1 MIVDVGDT
9 RRRGTRYRNVSY
21 RGDVLY
27 YRVSNHAGQWVEI
40 RYGAG
45 SPKDAE
51 DARHL
56 RQQQEDRVRAG
67 LDDPRELRAAESARL
82 PIEHPI
88 TEYQARLTAKGD
100 SEAHVRE
107 VMRMVR
113 RWSEDCA
120 VDCLRDADAA
130 RLDRWLADMDV
141 SARTRNGYRS
151 AVLGFV
157 RWAVDYGRLPFD
169 PMPSRLIHRADE
181 DADRRRL
188 SRAMTRAEF
197 DALMGA
203 VPLNRRAFYATAAM
217 TGLRWREIARL
228 RWSALDGDL
237 LDVPAGQTKNR
248 QRAELPVVGEL
259 MAVLDEYRAERTG
272 DRMFNAEPRIRTW
285 RHDLVRAGVCGLVDE
300 AAPVTRRYDARNL
313 TKYVDDRGRQLD
325 RKSLRMTFATWLK
338 DANVDVRDA
347 QRLMRHSDVN
357 LTAKLYTDV
366 RLSNLRAAAERITA
380 TKCGNNRATANG
392 QIGKAG

>member
-1 MIVDVGDT
+1 MIPDMGDTT
-9 RRRGTRYRNVSY
+9 RRRTRYRNVWY
-21 RGDVLY
+21 RGDMLY
-27 YRVSNHAGQWVEI
+27 YRVCNHAGRWVEI
-40 RYGAG
+40 KYGLG

-51 DARHL
+51 DARYL
-56 RQQQEDRVRAG
+56 RQCQEDRVRNG

-82 PIEHPI
+82 PIEHPMA
-88 TEYQARLTAKGD
+88 EYRARLASKGD
-100 SEAHVRE
+100 SAPHIRE
-107 VMRMVR
+107 VMRMLH
-113 RWSEDCA
+113 RWAGECA

-130 RLDRWLADMDV
+130 RLDRWLSDMDV

-181 DADRRRL
+181 EADRRRL

-197 DALMGA
+197 DALMDA
-203 VPLNRRAFYATAAM
+203 VPLNRRAFYAMAAM

-237 LDVPAGQTKNR
+237 LNVMAGQTKNR
-248 QRAELPVVGEL
+248 KRADLPVIGEL
-259 MAVLDEYRAERTG
+259 AAVLGEYRAERDG
-272 DRMFNAEPRIRTW
+272 AVMFDAEPRLRTW
-285 RHDLVRAGVCGLVDE
+285 RHDLVRAGVCGLIDDTIP
-300 AAPVTRRYDARNL
+300 AARRYDTANL
-313 TKYVDDRGRQLD
+313 IGYVDDRGRQLD

-338 DANVDVRDA
+338 ENGVDLRDA

-357 LTAKLYTDV
+357 LTAKIYTDV
-366 RLSNLRAAAERITA
+366 RLPNLRAAAEKISQTKAVSVDGKLRIQE
-380 TKCGNNRATANG
+380 RAG
-392 QIGKAG
+392 

>member
-1 MIVDVGDT
+1 MILDVGDT
-9 RRRGTRYRNVSY
+9 RRRATRYRNVSY

-27 YRVSNHAGQWVEI
+27 YRVCNHAGRWVEI
-40 RYGAG
+40 RYGSG
-45 SPKDAE
+45 TPKDAE

-56 RQQQEDRVRAG
+56 RQQQEDRVRNG
-67 LDDPRELRAAESARL
+67 LDDPRELRAAESARQPL
-82 PIEHPI
+82 EQPMA
-88 TEYQARLTAKGD
+88 EYRSRLESKGD
-100 SEAHVRE
+100 SRPHILE
-107 VMRMVR
+107 VMRMLN
-113 RWSEDCA
+113 RWRLECN

-169 PMPSRLIHRADE
+169 PMPGRLIHRADE

-197 DALMGA
+197 DALMDA
-203 VPLNRRAFYATAAM
+203 VPLRRQAFYAVAAL

-237 LDVPAGQTKNR
+237 LNVAAGQTKNR
-248 QRAELPVVGEL
+248 KRAELPVIDEL
-259 MAVLDEYRAERTG
+259 MAVLGAYRAEHGG
-272 DRMFNAEPRIRTW
+272 DRMFDAEPRIRTW
-285 RHDLVRAGVCGLVDE
+285 RHDLVRAGIVGVKDDTLP
-300 AAPVTRRYDARNL
+300 ANQRYNVPNL
-313 TKYVDDRGRQLD
+313 TSYVDDRGRQLD

-338 DANVDVRDA
+338 DAGVDLRDA

-357 LTAKLYTDV
+357 LTAKIYTDV
-366 RLSNLRAAAERITA
+366 RLPNLRAAAEKISGTRPRGLP
-380 TKCGNNRATANG
+380 KHESMVG
-392 QIGKAG
+392 